1 MFPKREATIVR
12 QNTMEKRM
20 REMEFIPKWE
30 VMVMSPVTFVYT
42 LARTY
47 IVVEVF
53 FSLRSLPSG
62 AFDSVQWSSFI
73 PHF

>member
-1 MFPKREATIVR
+1 MFPKREATIRR
-12 QNTMEKRM
+12 QNTMEKRI

-30 VMVMSPVTFVYT
+30 VRIMSPVTFVYT

-53 FSLRSLPSG
+53 VSLRSLPSG